1 MERRSIKEE
10 KYEKAMDRV
19 KTERKFYLAI
29 VRLLIF
35 SILLFFLNDSI
46 LQLFIDRGL
55 DNEHILYWVNWS
67 LWCTPVIIAIILL
80 IKGLWLFVF
89 KNKPLRKWEERR
101 IKKIMKEEDSF
112 EKYN

>member
-1 MERRSIKEE
+1 MAHRSIKEE

-19 KTERKFYLAI
+19 KTERKFYLSI

-35 SILLFFLNDSI
+35 STLLFFLNDSI

-55 DNEHILYWVNWS
+55 DNEHILKWVNWT
-67 LWCTPVIIAIILL
+67 LWSTPVIIAIILF
-80 IKGLWLFVF
+80 IRGIWLFVF
-89 KNKPLRKWEERR
+89 KNKSPRKWEERR

>member
-1 MERRSIKEE
+1 MERRNIKAE

-29 VRLLIF
+29 VRLFIF

-55 DNEHILYWVNWS
+55 DNEHIVYWVNWS
-67 LWCTPVIIAIILL
+67 LWCTPVIIAIILF
-80 IKGLWLFVF
+80 IKGIWLFGF
-89 KNKPLRKWEERR
+89 KNKSPRKWEERR
-101 IKKIMKEEDSF
+101 IKKIMREEDSF
-112 EKYN
+112 KKLD